1 MGDIARVKVGKYNL
15 VARSGKC
22 KVSVRVGKHKLGTR
36 AGRCHLGVQAR
47 AGKNKLGAR
56 ACKYK
61 LGARDGKYKLG
72 ARAGTGDQEIKRPI
86 PIPHYSSED
95 INKLSKIKRS
105 NYIKSDYIIQ
115 YVMFSRIIECRTC
128 SKSGLLFQRKLI
140 IVCRWV
146 SGK

>member
-36 AGRCHLGVQAR
+36 AGRCQLGVQAR

-72 ARAGTGDQEIKRPI
+72 ARAGTGDQEIKRLI
-86 PIPHYSSED
+86 PIPHCSSED
-95 INKLSKIKRS
+95 INKTFENQKIKLYKIGLYYTVCNVFK
-105 NYIKSDYIIQ
+105 NYR
-115 YVMFSRIIECRTC
+115 M
-128 SKSGLLFQRKLI
+128 
-140 IVCRWV
+140 
-146 SGK
+146 